1 MSEPNERTV
10 ITHLTWLRGST
21 FNNVWCGWLAPTRKA
36 TNWTYDKT
44 LATCPKCLRISSAYE
59 LEAKRKGQR
68 RASYEKNYRA
78 MYCFRDKMPLPSGS
92 NSTAPQ
98 IGDSNE

>member
-1 MSEPNERTV
+1 MSEPNERT
-10 ITHLTWLRGST
+10 ILTHLTWLRGST
-21 FNNVWCGWLAPTRKA
+21 FNNVWCDGSPGPRA

-44 LATCPKCLRISSAYE
+44 LATCPKCLGISSAYE
-59 LEAKRKGQR
+59 LEAKRKGQK

-78 MYCFRDKMPLPSGS
+78 MYYYRDTMPLPSGS